1 MKARIQYKVEVMV
14 YQDVELSEEEFKDIK
29 TSRTIYENTALYSRI
44 TEQVKIGQIEWWGD
58 MEQLKIEK
66 Q

>member
-1 MKARIQYKVEVMV
+1 MKARIEYKVVVRV

-29 TSRTIYENTALYSRI
+29 TSRKIYENTALYNRV

-58 MEQLKIEK
+58 IEELKIDK
-66 Q
+66 K